1 MMELRIRKSALRM
14 AKILYYCGFVLMVIA
29 LPVTLLAVSHAGP
42 GALITEA
49 WLAKR
54 FFAVFVPGYA
64 MVMVGRIREV
74 NIYSCPNFGAL
85 LTDFRRS
92 PPVLPQSCESCGVRI
107 FVVLDDKKH

>member
-14 AKILYYCGFVLMVIA
+14 AKILYYGGFVLIWIA

-42 GALITEA
+42 GALITKA

-54 FFAVFVPGYA
+54 FFAVFVPGCA
-64 MVMVGRIREV
+64 MVSVGRIRQRGL
-74 NIYSCPNFGAL
+74 YSCPNCGAP
-85 LTDFRRS
+85 LTGFRRS

-107 FVVLDDKKH
+107 FVVLDDKKR

>member
-14 AKILYYCGFVLMVIA
+14 AKILYYGGFVLIWIA

-74 NIYSCPNFGAL
+74 DIYSCPNCGAL

-92 PPVLPQSCESCGVRI
+92 PPVLPQSCESCGIRI
-107 FVVLDDKKH
+107 FIVLDDKKH